1 MKVSGSMEP
10 TLRRRNGRDN
20 VRIFKPLLRAY
31 ALGYLSSV
39 TPKLVSYVRRL
50 RNKDW
55 TAQQKLQ
62 ELAKVL
68 TGPLRLNSFP
78 TACASLVGGSTLLPI
93 GFYRLCA
100 LVTAGLFKRD
110 VQISQGLDRL
120 IRFVITF
127 LSGWFSFQLLNRNRI
142 CLPVEDV
149 RAIRNLTDQGKNP
162 GQVMANPLGHHLPE
176 LAGRTMDLTIYMVT
190 RSIDAVACAAW
201 GRWSRRRRAQNRWT
215 TVESLVPGFADA
227 TVFAMSAAVV
237 MWAWFYLPERLPRT
251 YEKWIREAAQVDSRL
266 IEALR
271 RVRRG
276 VFVYGKDT
284 GQAPLLQSM
293 CKDYNWPEVWGDPA
307 KVTPI
312 PCEMVHM
319 GCGPSCEK
327 HALSRFAKTFKFAC
341 ATYIPLQIVFR
352 LRRMK
357 SATALRRALS
367 DAARSSAFLASFVS
381 LFYYG
386 VCLARTRLGPKIF
399 DAKTVTPMMWD
410 SGLCVGAGCLM
421 CGWSILVEKARKRQE
436 LALFVAP
443 RAAAAVLPRL
453 YDKKVCIGPSH
464 PLSTTGLHPH
474 PLHPL
479 FNVSNLACGRFQNNH
494 EVLTRVGVS
503 QYQYRERVAFAV
515 SAAILI
521 TFLRER
527 PTMVRGVFGRITS
540 NVLN

>member
-1 MKVSGSMEP
+1 M
-10 TLRRRNGRDN
+10 
-20 VRIFKPLLRAY
+20 
-31 ALGYLSSV
+31 
-39 TPKLVSYVRRL
+39 
-50 RNKDW
+50 
-55 TAQQKLQ
+55 
-62 ELAKVL
+62 L

-93 GFYRLCA
+93 GLYRLCA
-100 LVTAGLFKRD
+100 LVTAGLSKRD
-110 VQISQGLDRL
+110 VQISQRLDRS

-142 CLPVEDV
+142 CLPIEDV
-149 RAIRNLTDQGKNP
+149 RAIRNSTDQGKDP
-162 GQVMANPLGHHLPE
+162 GQVMANPLEHHRPE
-176 LAGRTMDLTIYMVT
+176 LTGRTMDLTIYMVT
-190 RSIDAVACAAW
+190 RAVDAAACDAW

-251 YEKWIREAAQVDSRL
+251 YEKWIGEAAQVDSRL

-293 CKDYNWPEVWGDPA
+293 CKDYNWPEAWGDPA

-367 DAARSSAFLASFVS
+367 DAAQSSAFLASFVS

-421 CGWSILVEKARKRQE
+421 CGWSILVEKTRKRQE

-443 RAAAAVLPRL
+443 RAAATVLPRL

-479 FNVSNLACGRFQNNH
+479 LNVSKFACGKFQNNH

-515 SAAILI
+515 SAAILV

-527 PTMVRGVFGRITS
+527 PSMVRGVFGRITS
-540 NVLN
+540 SVLN

>member
-1 MKVSGSMEP
+1 
-10 TLRRRNGRDN
+10 
-20 VRIFKPLLRAY
+20 
-31 ALGYLSSV
+31 
-39 TPKLVSYVRRL
+39 
-50 RNKDW
+50 
-55 TAQQKLQ
+55 
-62 ELAKVL
+62 
-68 TGPLRLNSFP
+68 
-78 TACASLVGGSTLLPI
+78 
-93 GFYRLCA
+93 
-100 LVTAGLFKRD
+100 
-110 VQISQGLDRL
+110 
-120 IRFVITF
+120 
-127 LSGWFSFQLLNRNRI
+127 
-142 CLPVEDV
+142 
-149 RAIRNLTDQGKNP
+149 
-162 GQVMANPLGHHLPE
+162 
-176 LAGRTMDLTIYMVT
+176 MDLTIYMVT
-190 RSIDAVACAAW
+190 RSVDAVACAAW

-237 MWAWFYLPERLPRT
+237 MWAWFYLPERLPRA
-251 YEKWIREAAQVDSRL
+251 YEKWIGEAAQVDSRL

-307 KVTPI
+307 KVIPI

-319 GCGPSCEK
+319 ACGPSCEK

-421 CGWSILVEKARKRQE
+421 CGWSILVEKTRKRQE

-443 RAAAAVLPRL
+443 RAAATVLPRL

-464 PLSTTGLHPH
+464 PLFTTGLHPH
-474 PLHPL
+474 PLQPL
-479 FNVSNLACGRFQNNH
+479 LNVSKLACGRFQNNH
-494 EVLTRVGVS
+494 KVLTRVGVS

-527 PTMVRGVFGRITS
+527 PSMVRGVFGRITS
-540 NVLN
+540 SVLN

>member
-10 TLRRRNGRDN
+10 TLRRRHGRDN
-20 VRIFKPLLRAY
+20 VRVFKPLLRAY

-39 TPKLVSYVRRL
+39 TPKLMSYVRRL
-50 RNKDW
+50 RTKDW
-55 TAQQKLQ
+55 SAQQKLQ
-62 ELAKVL
+62 E
-68 TGPLRLNSFP
+68 R
-78 TACASLVGGSTLLPI
+78 
-93 GFYRLCA
+93 
-100 LVTAGLFKRD
+100 
-110 VQISQGLDRL
+110 LDRL

-127 LSGWFSFQLLNRNRI
+127 LSGWFSFQLLNRNLI
-142 CLPVEDV
+142 CLPIADV
-149 RAIRNLTDQGKNP
+149 RAIRNSTDQGKDP
-162 GQVMANPLGHHLPE
+162 GQVMANPLEHHRPE

-190 RSIDAVACAAW
+190 RAVDAVACAAW

-215 TVESLVPGFADA
+215 TVETLVPGFADA
-227 TVFAMSAAVV
+227 TIFATSAAVV
-237 MWAWFYLPERLPRT
+237 MWAWFYLPERLPRS
-251 YEKWIREAAQVDSRL
+251 YEKWIGEAAQVDSRL

-271 RVRRG
+271 RIRRG

-381 LFYYG
+381 LFYYS

-399 DAKTVTPMMWD
+399 DARTVTPMMWD

-421 CGWSILVEKARKRQE
+421 CGWSILVEKTRKRQE

-443 RAAAAVLPRL
+443 RAAATVLPRL
-453 YDKKVCIGPSH
+453 YDKKVRIGPSH

-474 PLHPL
+474 PTPPPHPL
-479 FNVSNLACGRFQNNH
+479 LNFSKLACGRFQHNH
-494 EVLTRVGVS
+494 EVLTHVGVS

-521 TFLRER
+521 TCLRER
-527 PTMVRGVFGRITS
+527 PSMVRGVFGRITS
-540 NVLN
+540 SVLN